1 MNSPCRDKS
10 HAPCHTH
17 RACTPARTQCSA
29 HNVALAARVHDR
41 ADAPEPVSR
50 KRPRVLRA
58 VLDRHDTLRRTRNR
72 PARMQIRTHQHKH
85 KHTQTHTQ
93 AHMRPYSYVPG
104 RTSCP
109 VQSPPRTSCRH
120 QTCARRARC
129 ASPAGSYPR
138 SCLHCGLRTHKAC
151 VRVCVRGSSNS
162 CPPDYASAQYVRPR
176 TVRELSETAEHA
188 PLEASAV
195 PAPTCVSRAYRCPMR
210 HRTHTSPLANVRVPL
225 PANNPRLNSPS

>member
-58 VLDRHDTLRRTRNR
+58 VLERHDTLRRTRNR

-162 CPPDYASAQYVRPR
+162 CPPDYASAQYVRGHARYVNCPKPLNMPRSKPPRYLRPRASRARTVAPCATGLTRPHLRMSEFRCPR
-176 TVRELSETAEHA
+176 TTRG
-188 PLEASAV
+188 
-195 PAPTCVSRAYRCPMR
+195 
-210 HRTHTSPLANVRVPL
+210 
-225 PANNPRLNSPS
+225 